1 MKLCRLMLGLALCLT
16 LCACAPEPGP
26 AAGEPDPKSAVGQ
39 EQPEEP
45 PVQPVSPEKPMP
57 EEEGEEIA
65 PAPEED
71 TGILPPSEENPSD
84 WAPSEP
90 EERIDPWAIQEKRSL
105 TVRVV
110 DEKGNP
116 SPNISVTVGEAFEK
130 MEGISVTDSWGENW
144 TTNINGITNPFE
156 NMPVMPICIML
167 ENRSIPASDPLR
179 FQEHY
184 YTAEEVAA
192 LPEELTLTFE
202 GPNYVE
208 ATEELCPTIL
218 EFRVTD
224 EAGQPLANA
233 DVEFYCSLN
242 PNNGKDGKYLD
253 DYPVLDNIE
262 GVWEGDKVLTAGG
275 YTDADGVYL
284 YGFQSQAGSRDGF
297 RYIARASYNGKT
309 GPQKEVELSG
319 GRTVLEL
326 TVGD

>member
-1 MKLCRLMLGLALCLT
+1 MMKHALIALLTLVLCLN
-16 LCACAPEPGP
+16 LCACAPKPDP
-26 AAGEPDPKSAVGQ
+26 AAAGEISGSSQPAD
-39 EQPEEP
+39 EPEEP
-45 PVQPVSPEKPMP
+45 AAPPVSPEKPLP
-57 EEEGEEIA
+57 EEESGK
-65 PAPEED
+65 
-71 TGILPPSEENPSD
+71 LPPSEENPSD

-90 EERIDPWAIQEKRSL
+90 EQRIDPWAIQEKRSL

-110 DEKGNP
+110 DEEGNP
-116 SPNISVTVGEAFEK
+116 SPNIAVAVRDTFAET
-130 MEGISVTDSWGENW
+130 EGMDVVDVWNEVSL
-144 TTNINGITNPFE
+144 TNATGYVNRSFKDL
-156 NMPVMPICIML
+156 PVMPICITL

-202 GPNYVE
+202 GPNYIE
-208 ATEELCPTIL
+208 ATEELCPTVL

-242 PNNGKDGKYLD
+242 PNNGKDGKFLD

-275 YTDADGVYL
+275 YTDANGVYL
-284 YGFQSQAGSRDGF
+284 YGFQSKAGSRDGF

-309 GPQKEVELSG
+309 GPQQEVELKG
-319 GRTVLEL
+319 ERTVLEL
-326 TVGD
+326 TVGQ

>member
-1 MKLCRLMLGLALCLT
+1 MMKHALIALLTLVLCLN
-16 LCACAPEPGP
+16 LCACAPKPDP
-26 AAGEPDPKSAVGQ
+26 AAAGEISGSSQPAD
-39 EQPEEP
+39 EPEEP
-45 PVQPVSPEKPMP
+45 AAPPVSPEKPL
-57 EEEGEEIA
+57 
-65 PAPEED
+65 PEED
-71 TGILPPSEENPSD
+71 TGKLPPSEEPPSD
-84 WAPSEP
+84 WTPSEP
-90 EERIDPWAIQEKRSL
+90 EQRIDPWAIQEKRSL

-110 DEKGNP
+110 DEEGNP

-156 NMPVMPICIML
+156 NMPVMPICITL

-192 LPEELTLTFE
+192 LPEELILTFE
-202 GPNYVE
+202 GPNYIE
-208 ATEELCPTIL
+208 ATEELCPTVL

-242 PNNGKDGKYLD
+242 PNNGKDGKFLD

-275 YTDADGVYL
+275 YTDANGVYL
-284 YGFQSQAGSRDGF
+284 YGFQSKAGSRDGF

-309 GPQKEVELSG
+309 GPQQEVELKG
-319 GRTVLEL
+319 ERTVLEL
-326 TVGD
+326 TVGQ

>member
-1 MKLCRLMLGLALCLT
+1 MMKRALIALLTLVLCLN
-16 LCACAPEPGP
+16 LCACAPKPDP
-26 AAGEPDPKSAVGQ
+26 AAAGEISGSSQPA
-39 EQPEEP
+39 EEPEEP
-45 PVQPVSPEKPMP
+45 AAPPVSPEKPLP
-57 EEEGEEIA
+57 EEESGK
-65 PAPEED
+65 
-71 TGILPPSEENPSD
+71 LPPSEENPSD

-90 EERIDPWAIQEKRSL
+90 EQRIDPWAIQEKRSL
-105 TVRVV
+105 TVRVM
-110 DEKGNP
+110 DEDGNP

-156 NMPVMPICIML
+156 NMPVMPICVML

-192 LPEELTLTFE
+192 LPEELILTFE
-202 GPNYVE
+202 GPNYIE
-208 ATEELCPTIL
+208 ATEELCPTVL

-242 PNNGKDGKYLD
+242 PNNGKDGKFLD

-275 YTDADGVYL
+275 YTDANGVYL
-284 YGFQSQAGSRDGF
+284 YGFQSKAGSRDGF

-309 GPQKEVELSG
+309 GPQQEVELKG
-319 GRTVLEL
+319 ERTVLEL
-326 TVGD
+326 TVGQ